1 MGEWSFVQKGMNIE
15 HQILMLFAEYRPPI
29 PKQLDRK
36 NMKQIVVI
44 LSSLLFLLPLS
55 SKGQEQVTLDS
66 SQQEIA
72 KVIAQVMR
80 LSEQEQALENA
91 SAVELR
97 AVAAVR
103 AISGSKEYSLKATET
118 IASVLTL
125 ENNHIIVLPK
135 YQESVEGATWDG
147 VSLFELAEALDDFRS
162 KEQTTK

>member
-1 MGEWSFVQKGMNIE
+1 MGEWSFVQKGMSIE
-15 HQILMLFAEYRPPI
+15 PQIIRLSAEYRPPI

-36 NMKQIVVI
+36 NMKQITVI

-55 SKGQEQVTLDS
+55 LKGQEQVTLDS

-72 KVIAQVMR
+72 KVIEQVMR
-80 LSEQEQALENA
+80 LSEQEQALKNA

-97 AVAAVR
+97 AVVAVR
-103 AISGSKEYSLKATET
+103 AISGSKEYSLKAAET
-118 IASVLTL
+118 IASGLTL

-147 VSLFELAEALDDFRS
+147 VSIFELAEALDDFRS

>member
-1 MGEWSFVQKGMNIE
+1 
-15 HQILMLFAEYRPPI
+15 
-29 PKQLDRK
+29 
-36 NMKQIVVI
+36 MKQITVI
-44 LSSLLFLLPLS
+44 LLSLLFLLPLS
-55 SKGQEQVTLDS
+55 SKGQELVTLDS

-72 KVIAQVMR
+72 KVIEQVMR

-103 AISGSKEYSLKATET
+103 AISGSKEYSLKATEA
-118 IASVLTL
+118 IASGLTL
-125 ENNHIIVLPK
+125 ENNHIIILPK
-135 YQESVEGATWDG
+135 YQESAEGATWDG

>member
-1 MGEWSFVQKGMNIE
+1 MGEWSFVQKVMSIE
-15 HQILMLFAEYRPPI
+15 PQTTHLSVAYTPPI

-36 NMKQIVVI
+36 NMKQITVI
-44 LSSLLFLLPLS
+44 LSSLLFLLPLT

-72 KVIAQVMR
+72 KVIEQVML

-91 SAVELR
+91 SAIELR
-97 AVAAVR
+97 AVTVVR
-103 AISGSKEYSLKATET
+103 AISGSKEYSLKGAET
-118 IASVLTL
+118 IASGLTL

-135 YQESVEGATWDG
+135 YQENAKGATWDG

-162 KEQTTK
+162 KEPIPQ